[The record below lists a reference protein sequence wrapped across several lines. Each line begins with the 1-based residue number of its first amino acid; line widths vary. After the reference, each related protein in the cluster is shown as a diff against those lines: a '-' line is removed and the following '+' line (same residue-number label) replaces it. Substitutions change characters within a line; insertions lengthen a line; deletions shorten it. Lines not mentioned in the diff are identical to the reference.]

1 MRLRLLL
8 ILLVG
13 LAGMGADCG
22 GGGGSGGSAAS
33 DSSTFSTV
41 KEDSQGGGGDDFAAP
56 VPEPSALLV
65 FGTGLAIAGAATR
78 RRR

>member
-1 MRLRLLL
+1 MRKRLLL

-13 LAGMGADCG
+13 LAGLGADCG
-22 GGGGSGGSAAS
+22 GGGSSSSSSSSQSEAS
-33 DSSTFSTV
+33 D
-41 KEDSQGGGGDDFAAP
+41 DQGPGEITSP

-65 FGTGLAIAGAATR
+65 FGTGLLLAGATTR

>member
-8 ILLVG
+8 IVLLG
-13 LAGMGADCG
+13 IAGMGADCG
-22 GGGGSGGSAAS
+22 GGGGSGGAATE
-33 DSSTFSTV
+33 SSTFAAAT
-41 KEDSQGGGGDDFAAP
+41 EEEGQGGGDFSQP

-65 FGTGLAIAGAATR
+65 FGTGLAIAGLATR

>member
-33 DSSTFSTV
+33 ESATFGTPN
-41 KEDSQGGGGDDFAAP
+41 EGDQGGGDDDLAAP

>member
-1 MRLRLLL
+1 MRLRVLL

-13 LAGMGADCG
+13 LAGIGADCG
-22 GGGGSGGSAAS
+22 GGSGGSSAS
-33 DSSTFSTV
+33 ESSTFSTTT
-41 KEDSQGGGGDDFAAP
+41 KEGDQGGGGDDFAAP

-65 FGTGLAIAGAATR
+65 FGTGLVIAGAATR